1 MNPNTLPDALI
12 NAAELY
18 VFTYGTLR
26 PGMGLDRIL
35 RGAVVTAE
43 TATVDGYALYAN
55 TSNSYPYLVADK
67 AAETTGTL
75 YLLRNGEQ
83 FRSAHRIE
91 LGAGYETALVDA
103 KLADGTS
110 VRALAWEWRKPW
122 GLGPRIPSGDWCVF
136 AAEEDARWTARSR

>member
-1 MNPNTLPDALI
+1 MNPTISLDAP
-12 NAAELY
+12 ELY

-26 PGMGLDRIL
+26 PGMGLDRVL

-55 TSNSYPYLVADK
+55 TSHSYPYLVADG
-67 AAETTGTL
+67 ASEATGTL

-91 LGAGYETALVDA
+91 LGAGYEVSEVDA
-103 KLADGTS
+103 RLADGTT
-110 VRALAWEWRKPW
+110 VRALVWEWRKGW

-136 AAEEDARWTARSR
+136 AAEEDARWGARTR